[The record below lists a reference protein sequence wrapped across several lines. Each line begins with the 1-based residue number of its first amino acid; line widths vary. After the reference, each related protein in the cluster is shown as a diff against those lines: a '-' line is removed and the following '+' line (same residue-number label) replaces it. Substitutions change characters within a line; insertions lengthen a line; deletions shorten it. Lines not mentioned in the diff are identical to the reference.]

1 MSPFEITYAIVGGFI
16 AGCVNTLAGNG
27 SVITLGFLTEILG
40 IPVNLANGTNR
51 VGIVIQGLSSLPSFH
66 KANRLPLESSWKF
79 LLWGVGGAIIGTFSA
94 IYLPPN
100 SFYTVYKFLMLA
112 LFVFMIFRGKK
123 AWKND
128 IETNYLSPWIYNLV
142 FLCFGFY
149 GGFIQMG
156 MGIFLLAFMMVFMKY
171 NILEANALKIIMV
184 SGYTLIALVIFHF
197 YGMVNW
203 TIGLTIAIGQGLGG
217 WMTAH
222 YANKIPNAET
232 WAYRFLYFI
241 MAITLLKL
249 FGLLNFKSLLNI

>member
-66 KANRLPLESSWKF
+66 KANRLPLDSSWRF

-94 IYLPPN
+94 IYLSPQ

-112 LFVFMIFRGKK
+112 LFVFMIIRGHKP
-123 AWKND
+123 WKND
-128 IETNYLSPWIYNLV
+128 LETNFLSPWIYSLV
-142 FLCFGFY
+142 FFCFGFY

-156 MGIFLLAFMMVFMKY
+156 MGIFLLAFMMLFMKY

-217 WMTAH
+217 WVTAH

-249 FGLLNFKSLLNI
+249 FGLLNFKSFTSL